1 MPEVIYPE
9 VGYGLAVALDEG
21 DGSENYAV
29 LTESA
34 DGSPVTLTAMGLS
47 DNISIRLVPKGTGT
61 VDINPA
67 SFGTSITVGAN
78 LDNYTTISGAAAGS
92 PVLYQAFGSD
102 TDVVIRLLPKG
113 DQYVWAPKLSLSA
126 NAPGITDL
134 FRKLNISASGTYA
147 SGNALVRIGG
157 NFTATS
163 LGAAQQ
169 GVMQVISA
177 DADTM
182 NFADTSD
189 GATLIYNGAVLRNG
203 WNGGRTLSTDLLFVG
218 RASNPGED
226 NGTSGASSY
235 LVSGASFVRAYS
247 GMGGTPGATK
257 GNLFGRNDSVE
268 AFNGTGAHLNSVFG
282 NETDLGVGSEVRV
295 MWKGAYK
302 AVLWNTDAQRG
313 IQQDFAYS
321 IGMQADD
328 LTVTSTAPGFGV
340 GYAIG
345 GVEGWWPLTETSAV
359 MRGIAGAGI
368 ANGPSFSIGIGIDFS
383 NLTRIRESAF
393 KSPFF
398 RVSGSGT
405 LGALVTGGVALQTRS
420 AITAKTAVV
429 ASVDVIYGGL
439 YSSATIPLTAETPSG
454 GTPATVT
461 VAALALLSGNS
472 IPANGTGYAVG
483 DTFSVD
489 TGTGVVTAEA
499 TFTGSIADN
508 VLTVTAVGAGTIV
521 NNSFVLGT
529 NVIANTKIIAFLT
542 GAGGTGTYQVDTS
555 QVLASTALS
564 CNGNPRGVVTGVTG
578 GLVTRFRITHP
589 GRFTTAPSSP
599 LATTATS
606 GAGTGFTFTPLYT
619 MLAVTVGGGGTN
631 YSGTLPPLISIGSA
645 SQLSEATFA
654 VSMTETQ
661 APLLLNAG
669 SSTQV
674 DSLTVNASGPTLRS
688 GTGAASGTQPKGSI
702 WMRTDGGVGTT
713 MYVSQGGGTWN
724 AIAGV

>member
-1 MPEVIYPE
+1 MPEVTYPE

-126 NAPGITDL
+126 NSPGITDV

-163 LGAAQQ
+163 LATSQQ
-169 GVMQVISA
+169 GAMMVMAA
-177 DADTM
+177 DTDTM

-189 GATLIYNGAVLRNG
+189 GATLIYNAAALRSG
-203 WNGGRTLSTDLLFVG
+203 WNGGRTLSTDLLLVG
-218 RASNPGED
+218 RATNPGED

-235 LVSGASFVRAYS
+235 LVAGASFVRAYS
-247 GMGGTPGATK
+247 GMGGAPGATK
-257 GNLFGRNDSVE
+257 GNLFGRNDSAE
-268 AFNGTGAHLNSVFG
+268 AFNGVGAHLNSVFG
-282 NETDLGVGSEVRV
+282 NETDIGVGDEVRV
-295 MWKGAYK
+295 LWKGAYK
-302 AVLWNTDAQRG
+302 AVLWDTDAQRG
-313 IQQDFAYS
+313 LQEDFAYS
-321 IGMQADD
+321 IGMIGNG
-328 LTVTSTAPGFGV
+328 TAPGFGV

-345 GVEGWWPLTETSAV
+345 GVEGWFPLTETSAV
-359 MRGIAGAGI
+359 MRPITGAGI
-368 ANGPSFSIGIGIDFS
+368 AGGPSFSVGIGIDLS

-393 KSPFF
+393 KSIGY

-439 YSSATIPLTAETPSG
+439 YSTGTITLTAETPSG

-461 VAALALLSGNS
+461 VAAIALLGSNGVS
-472 IPANGTGYAVG
+472 AAGTGYAVG

-529 NVIANTKIIAFLT
+529 GVIANTKIIAFLT

-555 QVLASTALS
+555 QVLASTSLS
-564 CNGNPRGVVTGVTG
+564 CNGNPRGVITGVTG

-619 MLAVTVGGGGTN
+619 MLAVTVTGAGTN

-661 APLLLNAG
+661 APLVLNAG